1 VRLKPGSE
9 LHQCAQCAYWEPAL
23 TYFGEPTGQGGCR
36 FTPARNRKGDRPRE
50 CDRYQEGKRMEAEV
64 KPTEVKELDS
74 LVHFWKDSLA
84 EHRLLMSPS
93 AVYLVEQT
101 IKSLE
106 TLANL
111 AAGGLFA
118 ARLNNGDWMVG
129 KASYIYQLDITRDHH
144 ADPNLSISA
153 DLAQA
158 VQAARAKLTRAREP
172 RHAEPPREQTVCLS
186 TE

>member
-1 VRLKPGSE
+1 VWLKPELE
-9 LHQCAQCAYWEPAL
+9 LHRCVDCAYWKPSL

-36 FTPARNRKGDRPRE
+36 FTTARNRKGDTPRE

-64 KPTEVKELDS
+64 KPPEVKELDS
-74 LVHFWKDSLA
+74 LIRLWKDSLA

-93 AVYLVEQT
+93 VVYLVEQT

-106 TLANL
+106 TLGNL
-111 AAGGLFA
+111 AAGGLFV
-118 ARLNNGDWMVG
+118 ARLNNGDWMAG
-129 KASYIYQLDITRDHH
+129 KASYIYQLDITHDHH

-158 VQAARAKLTRAREP
+158 VQAARTKLTRAK
-172 RHAEPPREQTVCLS
+172 AEQPKEQTICLS